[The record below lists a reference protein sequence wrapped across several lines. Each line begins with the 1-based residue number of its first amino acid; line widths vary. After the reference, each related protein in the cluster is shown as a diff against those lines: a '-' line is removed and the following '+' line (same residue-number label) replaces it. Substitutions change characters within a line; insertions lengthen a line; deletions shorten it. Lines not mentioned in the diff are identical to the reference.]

1 MSTARTRLRVLLVSL
16 VALAVTGTTATAAHA
31 EPSKAE
37 ITKKIEKDSEEL
49 EDLTESYNKLNEEI
63 KATKAAEA
71 KVDKALTPVRAQ
83 LDAVGVDIG
92 TLAAQAYKQGNIGA
106 ITALLNGGGDV
117 VDRLAYLQQLSRT
130 RQRTADAFNVTN
142 AKFLEQQ
149 SQLHTTRLQQ
159 DAQKKEL
166 DARKK
171 KIEADVTKLL
181 DLRRDLYGSAEE
193 PDTGGYTG
201 QIPNISGKA
210 GVAVRFAYNA
220 IGTPYRWGG
229 ESSSGYDC
237 SGLTLSAWAAAG
249 KSLPH
254 NAAMQYNKT
263 ARISRSQLKP
273 GDLVFY
279 RGLGHVALY
288 VGGNMV
294 VDAPRAG
301 ARVAKRSINIMAPM
315 GYGRVR

>member
-1 MSTARTRLRVLLVSL
+1 LSPARTRLRVLLVAAA
-16 VALAVTGTTATAAHA
+16 ALAVTGTTATAAQA
-31 EPSKAE
+31 EPSPTE
-37 ITKKIEKDSEEL
+37 ISNRIEKASGEL

-71 KVDKALTPVRAQ
+71 TVSKQLAPVQEKLSA
-83 LDAVGVDIG
+83 AGIEVGHI
-92 TLAAQAYKQGNIGA
+92 ASQAYMQGNIGA
-106 ITALLNGGGDV
+106 ATALLNGGGDV
-117 VDRLAYLQQLSRT
+117 MDRLSYLQQLSRGR
-130 RQRTADAFNVTN
+130 RQTVDTFNAAN
-142 AKFLEQQ
+142 AKYLDQQ
-149 SQLHTTRLQQ
+149 AKLHTARLQQ

-171 KIEADVTKLL
+171 KIEGDLKKLY
-181 DLRRDLYGSAEE
+181 DLRRQAYGSAED

-201 QIPNISGKA
+201 AIPNISGKA
-210 GVAVRFAYNA
+210 GTAVRFAYNA
-220 IGTPYRWGG
+220 IGIPYKWGG
-229 ESSSGYDC
+229 ASSSGYDC

-254 NAAMQYNKT
+254 NAAMQYNST
-263 ARISRSQLKP
+263 ARISRAQLKP

-288 VGGNMV
+288 VGANMV
-294 VDAPRAG
+294 IDAPHAG
-301 ARVAKRSINIMAPM
+301 SRVNKRSINIMPPM

>member
-1 MSTARTRLRVLLVSL
+1 VVSL
-16 VALAVTGTTATAAHA
+16 VALAVTGTTATAAYA
-31 EPSKAE
+31 EPSRAE
-37 ITKKIEKDSEEL
+37 LTKKIEKDSEQL

-71 KVDKALTPVRAQ
+71 KVNKALGPVKAQ
-83 LDAVGVDIG
+83 LDAAGAEVGV
-92 TLAAQAYKQGNIGA
+92 LAALAYKQGNVGA
-106 ITALLNGGGDV
+106 ANALLNGGGDV

-130 RQRTADAFNVTN
+130 RQRTVDAYNATN
-142 AKFLEQQ
+142 AKWLTEQ
-149 SQLHTTRLQQ
+149 SRLHTTRLQQ

-166 DARKK
+166 DARRK
-171 KIEADVTKLL
+171 KIEADVKKLL
-181 DLRRDLYGSAEE
+181 ELRRELYGTAEE
-193 PDTGGYTG
+193 PDSGGYTG
-201 QIPNISGKA
+201 TIPSISGKA

-254 NAAMQYNKT
+254 NAAMQYNAT

-288 VGGNMV
+288 IRDNMV
-294 VDAPRAG
+294 IDAPRDG
-301 ARVAKRSINIMAPM
+301 ARVAERSNNIMAPM
-315 GYGRVR
+315 GYGGVR

>member
-1 MSTARTRLRVLLVSL
+1 LSPARTRLRVLLVAA
-16 VALAVTGTTATAAHA
+16 VALAVTGTTATVAHA

-37 ITKKIEKDSEEL
+37 LTQKIEKDSEEL

-71 KVDKALTPVRAQ
+71 KVNKALAPVQAE
-83 LDAVGVDIG
+83 LSAAGVEVGA
-92 TLAAQAYKQGNIGA
+92 LAAQAYMQGNVGA
-106 ITALLNGGGDV
+106 ANALLTGGGDV
-117 VDRLAYLQQLSRT
+117 VDRIGYLQQLSRN
-130 RQRTADAFNVTN
+130 RQRTVDAFNATN
-142 AKFLEQQ
+142 AKFLQEQ
-149 SQLHTTRLQQ
+149 SKLHTARLQQ

-171 KIEADVTKLL
+171 KIEADVKKLL
-181 DLRRDLYGSAEE
+181 DLRKDLYGSAEE

-201 QIPNISGKA
+201 AIPNISGKA
-210 GVAVRFAYNA
+210 GGAVRFAYGA
-220 IGTPYRWGG
+220 IGIPYRWGG
-229 ESSSGYDC
+229 ASRSGYDC

-254 NAAMQYNKT
+254 NAAMQYNAT
-263 ARISRSQLKP
+263 ARISRSQLRP

-279 RGLGHVALY
+279 RGLKHVALY
-288 VGGNMV
+288 VGDGMII
-294 VDAPRAG
+294 DAPRTG
-301 ARVAKRSINIMAPM
+301 TRVSKRSINIMAPM

>member
-1 MSTARTRLRVLLVSL
+1 MSPARTRLRVLLVAL
-16 VALAVTGTTATAAHA
+16 VALAVTGTTTTAAYA

-37 ITKKIEKDSEEL
+37 LTKKIEKDSEQL

-71 KVDKALTPVRAQ
+71 KVDKALAPVRAQ
-83 LDAVGVDIG
+83 LDAAGVEVGV
-92 TLAAQAYKQGNIGA
+92 LAAQAYKQGNISA
-106 ITALLNGGGDV
+106 ATALLNGGGDV
-117 VDRLAYLQQLSRT
+117 IDRLAYLQQLSRN
-130 RQRTADAFNVTN
+130 RQRTVEAFNVTN
-142 AKFLEQQ
+142 AKFLDEQAK
-149 SQLHTTRLQQ
+149 LHTARQRQ

-166 DARKK
+166 DARRKV
-171 KIEADVTKLL
+171 IEADVKKLL
-181 DLRRDLYGSAEE
+181 ELRRQLYGSAEE

-201 QIPNISGKA
+201 KIPNISGKA

-220 IGTPYRWGG
+220 IGTPYKWGG
-229 ESSSGYDC
+229 ASSSGYDC
-237 SGLTLSAWAAAG
+237 SGLMMKAWAAAG

-254 NAAMQYNKT
+254 NAAMQYNAT

-279 RGLGHVALY
+279 RSLGHVGIY
-288 VGGNMV
+288 VGDNMV
-294 VDAPRAG
+294 IDAPRTG
-301 ARVAKRSINIMAPM
+301 TRVAKRSINIMAPM